1 MAKAVI
7 DLNYSDKTK
16 EQYDNFIAS
25 LKKEG
30 WKIESTFIDKRKDVG
45 NYTYR
50 TMIRRTVR

>member
-1 MAKAVI
+1 MEKAVL
-7 DLNYSDKTK
+7 DLHYTDKTK
-16 EQYDNFIAS
+16 KKYDSFIAN

-50 TMIRRTVR
+50 TMIRREVE